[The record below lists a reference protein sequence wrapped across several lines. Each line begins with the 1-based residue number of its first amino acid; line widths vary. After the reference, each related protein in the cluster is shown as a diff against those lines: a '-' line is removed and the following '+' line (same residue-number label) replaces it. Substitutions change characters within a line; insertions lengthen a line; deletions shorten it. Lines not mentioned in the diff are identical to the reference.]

1 MKVPKQPEI
10 NIGMIGHVDH
20 GKTTLTK
27 ALSGVW
33 TDRHSEELKRG
44 ISIRLG
50 YADVAFYKCP
60 ECQGAAAYGTNKKC
74 PNCKSETEFLRAVS
88 FVDAPGHETL
98 MATMLSGAALMDGAL
113 LLVAA
118 NEHCPQPQT
127 KEHLM
132 ALSIIGIDK
141 IIIVQN
147 KIDIVSTER
156 AIENYNEIKEFVKG
170 TIAENAPI
178 IPISANRGVNID
190 MLVEAIE
197 EHIVSKVK
205 RDTKASP
212 LMHVARSFDINSPGT
227 KPEDLK
233 GGVLGGTLIQGT
245 LEVGDDIEIVPGRK
259 VEVAGKTS
267 YERIVAKVT
276 SLEAGGKSVKKVL
289 PGGLVA
295 IGTGLDAAI
304 TKSDGLTGRVIGIPG
319 SLPEVV
325 HDFRMK
331 TTLLDRVVG
340 SSSELSVEDIKSN
353 EPLMLSVGTATTVGV
368 VKSARNGQAE
378 VALKIPVCILPG
390 QRVAI
395 SRRIS
400 NKWRLIGYGIVDQ

>member
-27 ALSGVW
+27 ALSGEW

-60 ECQGAAAYGTNKKC
+60 NCEGASAYGTTDKC
-74 PNCKSETEFLRAVS
+74 KNCGSEAKFHRAVS

-118 NEHCPQPQT
+118 NEKCPQPQT

-147 KIDIVSTER
+147 KIDIVTREQ
-156 AIENYNEIKEFVKG
+156 ALENYKQIKEFVKG
-170 TIAENAPI
+170 TIAEDAPI
-178 IPISANRGVNID
+178 IPVSANRGVNID
-190 MLVEAIE
+190 MLIEAIE
-197 EHIVSKVK
+197 DRIISKVQ
-205 RDTKASP
+205 RDLTSSP

-227 KPEDLK
+227 VPGDLK
-233 GGVLGGTLIQGT
+233 GGVIGGTLIQGK
-245 LEVGDDIEIVPGRK
+245 LKIGDEIEIVPGRK
-259 VEVAGKTS
+259 VDVAGKAV
-267 YERIVAKVT
+267 YERITANVV
-276 SLEAGGKSVKKVL
+276 SLEAGGRSVKEVL
-289 PGGLVA
+289 PGGLIA
-295 IGTGLDAAI
+295 IGTGLDPSI
-304 TKSDGLTGRVIGIPG
+304 TKSDGLTGRVVGLPD
-319 SLPEVV
+319 SLPRVT
-325 HDFRMK
+325 HDFVMK
-331 TTLLDRVVG
+331 TVLLDRVVG
-340 SSSELSVEDIKSN
+340 SSADLVVDEIKSN

-368 VKSARNGQAE
+368 VKSARGGSAE

-400 NKWRLIGYGIVDQ
+400 NKWRLIGYGIVEQ